1 MTSTRSLFSLIL
13 ALGCFAAA
21 HSQSQNV
28 DSTAVLHGVVK
39 DASTGTLLSGVNVV
53 SGSTHSATDIL
64 GRYAIAVLAG
74 GRAIRFSYVGYKS
87 FQKAV
92 KVAAGDSVSVDVA
105 LIPSAVLLDEVTVTA
120 ERSPRTTVHGLGGYA
135 MAPQRLQTIAGPFD
149 DAYRLIQTMASVASN
164 NEMSSQFNVRGGSFD
179 ENLVLLNG
187 AQLLEPFHLKESP
200 NTSVSIVNLDLLKK
214 ALFVPGGFTA
224 RYGDRLS
231 AVLDMEYREGDRERR
246 AAMIDASLVNA
257 AATLESPFSSWGSG
271 LISFRSTYSGYVSR
285 YLTSGDK
292 RNPSYYDVHAVVGG
306 DIDDRHHLALQ
317 VLHSSDN
324 TSGIANGSYNTTLVS
339 LRSQQTISDNSILDA
354 GVSLYTQ
361 NEDLTRQISS
371 ILDPLLS
378 YEDIN
383 QWEANAHLDTRFSPS
398 YSLRLGAGIQSFTYG
413 VDRGDVVQGSVGDS
427 SVSGSLHTSSAK
439 ISTYMENLV
448 QVTDALLV
456 NAGLRFDL
464 AELTSELK
472 VSPRLLAAYR
482 LPSGT
487 TLNAAWGVYY
497 QTPNYL
503 QFLAAARAGL
513 PFQNMERAVHYV
525 VGVEQP
531 LKNHVSFRLAGYVKT
546 LSDLISYSRER
557 TGDVVYSPR
566 NDAKGTVTGAELE
579 MSITDERV
587 LAWINVGLMRA
598 REFNFFDGQGWRFRP
613 TDQTKTVTTVFE
625 YRIADRWLLNL
636 RALYGSGFA
645 YGNDLPG
652 VEDSRLHYPDY
663 KIADARISFSF
674 NVGSAATTTYLEVMN
689 LFAQRN
695 VFSFTGKLQDPE
707 TPDFNLL
714 LPTVVNVGIRVKI

>member
-1 MTSTRSLFSLIL
+1 MVWKNSSLCFLL
-13 ALGCFAAA
+13 ALGCLTGAQA
-21 HSQSQNV
+21 QPETT
-28 DSTAVLHGVVK
+28 DSTALLHGTVR
-39 DASTGTLLSGVNVV
+39 DASTGAILSGVNVV
-53 SGSTHSATDIL
+53 SGSNHSTTDIL
-64 GRYAIAVLAG
+64 GRYVIVVPAG
-74 GRAIRFSYVGYKS
+74 EQPVRFSYVGYKS
-87 FQKAV
+87 YQKSMT
-92 KVAAGDSVSVDVA
+92 VAAGDSVSLDVA

-135 MAPQRLQTIAGPFD
+135 MAPQRLETIAGPFD

-164 NEMSSQFNVRGGSFD
+164 NEMSSQFNVRGGSSD

-231 AVLDMEYREGDRERR
+231 AVLDMEYREGDRERV
-246 AAMIDASLVNA
+246 AALIDASLVNA
-257 AATLESPFSSWGSG
+257 AATLESPFSTWGSG
-271 LISFRSTYSGYVSR
+271 LVSFRSTYSGYVSR
-285 YLTSGDK
+285 YLTSGDR
-292 RNPSYYDVHAVVGG
+292 RNPSYYDVHAVLGG
-306 DIDDRHHLALQ
+306 DIDDHHHLALQ
-317 VLHSSDN
+317 ALHSSDK
-324 TSGIANGSYNTTLVS
+324 TSGIADGSYNTTLIS
-339 LRSQQTISDNSILDA
+339 LRSHQTLSDRSILDA
-354 GVSLYTQ
+354 GTSLYVQ
-361 NEDLTRQISS
+361 NEDLTRHVST
-371 ILDPLLS
+371 LPPLLS
-378 YEDIN
+378 YEDIS
-383 QWEANAHLDTRFSPS
+383 QWELNGRLETRYNSS
-398 YSLRLGAGIQSFTYG
+398 YTLTLGAGVQTFTYG
-413 VDRGDVVQGSVGDS
+413 VDRGDIVQGTTGDS
-427 SVSGSLHTSSAK
+427 TVSGSLHQSSAK
-439 ISTYMENLV
+439 ISAYMENLV
-448 QVTDALLV
+448 QVTDELLINGGV
-456 NAGLRFDL
+456 RFDL
-464 AELTSELK
+464 AELTNEAK

-482 LPSGT
+482 LPGGT
-487 TLNAAWGVYY
+487 TLKAAWGIYY

-503 QFLAAARAGL
+503 QVLAAKREGVPL
-513 PFQNMERAVHYV
+513 QHMEKAIHYV
-525 VGVEQP
+525 VGIEKP
-531 LKNHVSFRLAGYVKT
+531 LKDHVSFRLEGYVKT

-566 NDAKGTVTGAELE
+566 NDAKGAVTGAELE

-598 REFNFFDGQGWRFRP
+598 REYNFYDGQGWRFRP

-663 KIADARISFSF
+663 KRADARISYSF
-674 NVGSAATTTYLEVMN
+674 HMGSAGTTAYLEIMN

-714 LPTVVNVGIRVKI
+714 LPAVVNVGIRVKI